1 MASFAAALNRHL
13 AAYKTLRLGVRESGV
28 FMHKGKE
35 VRHGHIL
42 PRELRWLNI
51 LEPYRAEVRQYVEA
65 RDDLKLHKYFH
76 HLNSS
81 QAFAFN
87 LFFPFFENGHS
98 ACLLRAM
105 GLPGEATTWHPENIV
120 APDEGTNVDV
130 SWRSAGGDWTYCEV
144 KLSEAEF
151 GAAKDDK
158 RHREKLDAIYR
169 PVLSAYCPAELLEP
183 PTFFASY
190 QVLRNL
196 WLAAR
201 TPGASV
207 VFLLPRSNAALW
219 GPLQAVTTAVSAPLA
234 KRVHIVATEDV
245 LAALASARAT
255 PPRLA
260 WYAEQLAEK
269 YMVPDAERPG
279 TSVTK

>member
-1 MASFAAALNRHL
+1 MASFAATLNRHL
-13 AAYKTLRLGVRESGV
+13 ARYKTLRLGVREPGIFV
-28 FMHKGKE
+28 HKGKE

-42 PRELRWLNI
+42 PKELRWLNI
-51 LEPYRAEVRQYVEA
+51 LEPYRAEVRRFVEA

-81 QAFAFN
+81 QAFALN
-87 LFFPFFENGHS
+87 LFFPYFETGHS

-105 GLPGEATTWHPENIV
+105 GLPGQAETWHPEYIA

-130 SWRSAGGDWTYCEV
+130 AWRSTEGDWTYCEV

-151 GAAKDDK
+151 GTARDDK
-158 RHREKLDAIYR
+158 RHREKLNSIYR
-169 PVLSAYCPAELLEP
+169 PILTDYCPADMLEP
-183 PTFFASY
+183 HTFFANY

-201 TPGASV
+201 EPRASV
-207 VFLLPRSNAALW
+207 VLLLPRSNVSLW
-219 GPLQAVTTAVSAPLA
+219 GPLQAVTTAVSSDLSN
-234 KRVHIVATEDV
+234 RIHIVATED
-245 LAALASARAT
+245 LLSALASSRTT

-260 WYAEQLAEK
+260 WYAELLSEK
-269 YMVPDAERPG
+269 YVVSDAAA
-279 TSVTK
+279 